1 MSPSRRVDPR
11 PLVGAALA
19 VVAAGVY
26 LWLVDQKGD
35 GGFAPVWW
43 FVGLVLFGAV
53 EATCGAFP
61 PAPRQRVVL
70 GSAAVT
76 LVAAAVLSLQT
87 MDTSHGWA
95 LFGSVG
101 LPLLGAGG
109 VCALAAR
116 LPRRRLVLPA
126 GLAAV
131 LLIVVALPAASYLA
145 AHGEG
150 IG

>member
-1 MSPSRRVDPR
+1 MTTPRRGEAVA
-11 PLVGAALA
+11 LVAAALA

-35 GGFAPVWW
+35 GGFAPAWW
-43 FVGLVLFGAV
+43 FVGLVLLGAV
-53 EATCGAFP
+53 EATCGAFL

-76 LVAAAVLSLQT
+76 LLGAAVLSVQT

-109 VCALAAR
+109 MCALAAR
-116 LPRRRLVLPA
+116 LSRRPLLRPA

-131 LLIVVALPAASYLA
+131 LLLVVALPAASYLA

>member
-1 MSPSRRVDPR
+1 MTTPRRGEAVA
-11 PLVGAALA
+11 LVAAALA

-35 GGFAPVWW
+35 GGFAPAWW
-43 FVGLVLFGAV
+43 FVGLVLLGAV
-53 EATCGAFP
+53 EATCGAFL

-76 LVAAAVLSLQT
+76 LLGAAVLSVQT

-109 VCALAAR
+109 MCALAAR
-116 LPRRRLVLPA
+116 LPRGPLLRPA

-131 LLIVVALPAASYLA
+131 LLLVVALPAASYLA
-145 AHGEG
+145 THGEG